1 MGIFKRRRYEPPSIA
16 SSLDPY
22 HYPVDE
28 SGNVIPTPSP
38 RVTADI
44 QPQGH
49 GTRTVPAPDD
59 EPTSPAESE
68 GGTSDVIDLSAIEAE
83 EAAGPAGSS
92 PFEAAITNHY
102 AAIAAR
108 SGTEDEPVGDPDDG
122 TAHS

>member
-28 SGNVIPTPSP
+28 SGNAIPTPSP

-49 GTRTVPAPDD
+49 DTTTAPSHEDVPTAPV
-59 EPTSPAESE
+59 ESE

-83 EAAGPAGSS
+83 EAAEPAGPS

-108 SGTEDEPVGDPDDG
+108 SETEDESVGDPDDG
-122 TAHS
+122 TAPS